1 MVAAADN
8 RQSNGPFAWLAV
20 GLASFTEV
28 NSNGTELTLSLNVVI
43 IAVGQPALQA
53 GRGHNF
59 GLPLKSLRP
68 SQLGSIWACW
78 RSLVND
84 LESIKPMPEQPATE
98 LTSPST
104 LREIDSSSL
113 LQGEKEI
120 LIHHGD
126 EVYRLRLTKNGKL
139 ILQK

>member
-1 MVAAADN
+1 M
-8 RQSNGPFAWLAV
+8 
-20 GLASFTEV
+20 
-28 NSNGTELTLSLNVVI
+28 
-43 IAVGQPALQA
+43 
-53 GRGHNF
+53 
-59 GLPLKSLRP
+59 
-68 SQLGSIWACW
+68 
-78 RSLVND
+78 ND
-84 LESIKPMPEQPATE
+84 LESVNPMPEPPANE
-98 LTSPST
+98 LASPPT

>member
-1 MVAAADN
+1 MNDP
-8 RQSNGPFAWLAV
+8 QSDKPIR
-20 GLASFTEV
+20 E
-28 NSNGTELTLSLNVVI
+28 
-43 IAVGQPALQA
+43 
-53 GRGHNF
+53 
-59 GLPLKSLRP
+59 
-68 SQLGSIWACW
+68 
-78 RSLVND
+78 
-84 LESIKPMPEQPATE
+84 ESATE
-98 LTSPST
+98 LPSSSP